1 MGVAVG
7 SSHLA
12 VPSRTECSGSI
23 LALVG
28 VSLLIGHKDGWCL
41 ARGAFLLACDPHLPH
56 LQYSRLTENAYL
68 LCTRLSLRVPE
79 TPNPSPAW
87 QMHGSTLCGQS
98 SQNTGRP
105 WVGRQTDRQVS
116 ICTLAWLSYWV
127 LFNLSASL
135 SSLMVRFLQQAL
147 LH

>member
-12 VPSRTECSGSI
+12 VPSRTECSGSV

-41 ARGAFLLACDPHLPH
+41 ARGTFLLACDSHLPH

-79 TPNPSPAW
+79 TPDPSPAW
-87 QMHGSTLCGQS
+87 QMHASTLCGQS

-105 WVGRQTDRQVS
+105 WGDRQIDGRTDRLV
-116 ICTLAWLSYWV
+116 Y
-127 LFNLSASL
+127 
-135 SSLMVRFLQQAL
+135 AL
-147 LH
+147 LDGSLTGFYLTCLPHYLL